1 MHPVSE
7 SGHSRRLVSSIA
19 HKPTL
24 EGFRELLAASRGMV
38 VNTTCCVSAWIC
50 ALVDAESPRHLVVL
64 VDNLS
69 TRLISLRSVGTL
81 KIKENLLRS
90 RNYSLTSLLAVLV
103 LAASLLAGCGAS
115 DQSAS
120 DQSKSGSESD
130 SGQAKQEEN
139 KKSEAEKKGEDGEQ
153 AERKIA
159 LGTVVAVNAETNKF
173 SLKPSDPEA
182 GDKPMKFRLG
192 KGAKI
197 MANGEKAEFSEMKK
211 DQQIKVK
218 YVVKKDK
225 NRARVVELLGGG
237 KTGGETTG

>member
-1 MHPVSE
+1 M
-7 SGHSRRLVSSIA
+7 
-19 HKPTL
+19 
-24 EGFRELLAASRGMV
+24 
-38 VNTTCCVSAWIC
+38 
-50 ALVDAESPRHLVVL
+50 
-64 VDNLS
+64 
-69 TRLISLRSVGTL
+69 
-81 KIKENLLRS
+81 RS

-115 DQSAS
+115 DQS
-120 DQSKSGSESD
+120 KSGSESD
-130 SGQAKQEEN
+130 SGQAKQEDN

-159 LGTVVAVNAETNKF
+159 LGTVVAVNAETNKV

-197 MANGEKAEFSEMKK
+197 MANGEKAEFSEIKK

-237 KTGGETTG
+237 TTGGETTG